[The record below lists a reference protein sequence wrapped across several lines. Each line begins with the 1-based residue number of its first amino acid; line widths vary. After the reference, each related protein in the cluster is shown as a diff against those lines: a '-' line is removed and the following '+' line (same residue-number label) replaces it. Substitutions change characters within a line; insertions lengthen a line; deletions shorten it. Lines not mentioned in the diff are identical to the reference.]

1 MNLGDAL
8 LDREHAELFRLV
20 GTLLD
25 ASGNEATAALDS
37 LRTEMREH
45 FGREDAD
52 LRRLGGNNAECHLDE
67 HAAVLKSLDEV
78 HSILGDTATPAATAQ
93 RLVASLSLELLHW
106 LPEHVSEMDAN
117 LAAVRS
123 QSRFGG
129 VPMRMVRRRPGEPAG
144 ATVPPPERR

>member
-1 MNLGDAL
+1 MNIQSFQPMNLGDAH

-20 GTLLD
+20 GALFD
-25 ASGNEATAALDS
+25 ASSSEAVAALDS

-78 HSILGDTATPAATAQ
+78 HLILGETATTPATAQ
-93 RLVASLSLELLHW
+93 RLVSSLSLELLHW

-123 QSRFGG
+123 KARFGG
-129 VPMRMVRRRPGEPAG
+129 VPMTLLRRKPGA
-144 ATVPPPERR
+144 